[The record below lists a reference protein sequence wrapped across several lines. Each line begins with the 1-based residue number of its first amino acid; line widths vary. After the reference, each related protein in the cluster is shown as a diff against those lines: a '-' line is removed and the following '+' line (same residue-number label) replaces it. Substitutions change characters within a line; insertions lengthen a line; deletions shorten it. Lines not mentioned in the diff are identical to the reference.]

1 MSKTPPGLYRRSKA
15 KPAGTRSEPSSAAP
29 STRGNASSDRGLPE
43 APRPAAPPIVPA
55 GARAVPVPAPAKP
68 GVTKEVTSLS
78 NPVVKDLR
86 ALHLKKEREAT
97 GLFLAEG
104 LKLVADAID
113 ENWPI
118 RTLVHSVKVRGQPMV
133 ARIAE
138 AARARGALVM
148 EVSDD
153 VLVKISRRDNP
164 QMVVAAF
171 EQRLLGLD
179 DADPKRSTVWVA
191 LEGIK
196 DPGNL
201 GTILRT
207 VDSVGAA
214 GVILIGDVTDP
225 FALEAVRATMGSIFH
240 VPLAAAS
247 FDGFAAWVKRHRLPV
262 VGTHLK
268 GAVDYRSIAYPEPV
282 VLMMGNEQ
290 SGLPDAHVALCD
302 HVVKIPMAGRADSLN
317 LAIATAVM
325 LYEIRRPR
333 LGL

>member
-1 MSKTPPGLYRRSKA
+1 MSKAPTGLYRRSKGGGGPRPGPNAGA
-15 KPAGTRSEPSSAAP
+15 KPG
-29 STRGNASSDRGLPE
+29 
-43 APRPAAPPIVPA
+43 A
-55 GARAVPVPAPAKP
+55 GAPHDGRGADAPARSARPDAGPAPA
-68 GVTKEVTSLS
+68 KEVTSLS
-78 NPVVKDLR
+78 NPLVKDLR
-86 ALHLKKEREAT
+86 GLHSKKERAET

-104 LKLVADAID
+104 LKLVADAI
-113 ENWPI
+113 EQNWPI
-118 RTLVHSVKVRGQPMV
+118 RTLVHAVKVREQPMV
-133 ARIAE
+133 RRIAD
-138 AARARGALVM
+138 AARACGALVV

-171 EQRLLGLD
+171 EQRLLSLD
-179 DADPKRSTVWVA
+179 DIDPSGTTVWVA

-207 VDSVGAA
+207 VDSVGATGA
-214 GVILIGDVTDP
+214 ILIGDTTDP

-240 VPLAAAS
+240 VPLAAGTMAE
-247 FDGFAAWVKRHRLPV
+247 FAAWKAKHRVPV

-282 VLMMGNEQ
+282 VLLMGNEQ
-290 SGLPDAHVALCD
+290 SGLPDAYVELCD